1 MQYCSLQHP
10 ILLSSLDTSTAE
22 RCFHFGPAASFFL
35 ELLVVDLCSPPVACC
50 TPSDLGDSSFHVIS
64 FLPFIQFTGFS
75 WQVYW
80 GGLPFPP
87 PVHHVLSELST
98 LIRLSWVVL
107 HIMACSFI
115 ELHKPFAMRR
125 QVIHEGVSWALR
137 VNNIFFF
144 SVLNILPPPPDLKK

>member
-35 ELLVVDLCSPPVACC
+35 ELLVVVLCSPPVACC

-144 SVLNILPPPPDLKK
+144 LF